1 MWPLTRRRAAAPP
14 LNAAPS
20 LWSYRL
26 HRLMLT
32 PLFRVSLRVG
42 LPLGLACA
50 AGWIW
55 LGDPE
60 RQEALLG
67 HVAEVRAAI
76 ESRPEFR
83 VDLMAIDGASP
94 DLAADI
100 REVLQI
106 DFPTTSFD
114 LDLDA
119 MQAQV
124 AALDPVKSV
133 SLRIRPGGLL
143 QLQVEERVPA
153 VIWRNA
159 QGLAL
164 LDAEGHLVRTVD
176 ARAARP
182 DLPLIAGEGAQAH
195 VAEALAL
202 IAAARPLWPRLRGL
216 ERIGERRWDVVLDR
230 GQRMLLPARAPRAAL
245 DRLIAMDGAED
256 VLARDVVAVDM
267 RLPGR
272 PTVRLNPAA
281 LEELHRIR
289 RIEWG
294 ED

>member
-1 MWPLTRRRAAAPP
+1 MWPLTRRRAAASGRDP
-14 LNAAPS
+14 APS
-20 LWSYRL
+20 LWAYRL
-26 HRLMLT
+26 QRLMLT
-32 PLFRVSLRVG
+32 PLFRDALRVG
-42 LPLGLACA
+42 LPFGLAFA

-60 RQEALLG
+60 RRDMILG
-67 HVAEVRAAI
+67 HVAEARAVI

-114 LDLDA
+114 LDLGA

-124 AALDPVKSV
+124 VELGPVKSA

-143 QLQVEERVPA
+143 QVQVEERVPA
-153 VIWRNA
+153 VIWRSA
-159 QGLAL
+159 RGLEL
-164 LDAEGHLVRTVD
+164 LDAEGHPVRPVK
-176 ARAARP
+176 ARADRP

-195 VAEALAL
+195 VPEALAL
-202 IAAARPLWPRLRGL
+202 VAAARPLRPRLRGL
-216 ERIGERRWDVVLDR
+216 ERIGERRWNVVLDR
-230 GQRMLLPARAPRAAL
+230 GQRILLPAEAPRPAL
-245 DRLIAMDGAED
+245 DRVIAMDGAED
-256 VLARDVVAVDM
+256 LLARDVAAVDM
-267 RLPGR
+267 RLPER
-272 PTVRLNPAA
+272 PTLRLNAPA
-281 LEELHRIR
+281 LDELRRIR